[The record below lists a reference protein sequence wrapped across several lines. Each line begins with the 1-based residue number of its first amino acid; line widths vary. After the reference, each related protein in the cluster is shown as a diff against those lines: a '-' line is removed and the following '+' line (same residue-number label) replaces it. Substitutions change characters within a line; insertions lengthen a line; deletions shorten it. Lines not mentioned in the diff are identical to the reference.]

1 MSSTGNFFGTDS
13 PLVTLFLET
22 YGGDY
27 TKAPSGENLRKIMM
41 AKTYDA
47 NADENAIAPQFM
59 QLIISAADTWRK
71 LDKHSKDSDL
81 TRKRNEIIAKLKEL
95 AEGDAA
101 ASLDPNADPW
111 KDADNAR
118 NSIKA
123 AAKAEL
129 AKMTDADKGKLD
141 NVIDNL
147 SEDRFRVIDANKTT
161 TDFPSDMNKNTLP
174 VVLALEQSDIT
185 DLLATFGI
193 QLASDDTKNSSLITN
208 NPDWAGPKGKN
219 LVDVV
224 DKIKNGTME
233 GLSMSAWVNIVD
245 ASDKF
250 HNIGSFSNFDKG
262 NWRYNLLHHG
272 AQKLFSAVLPKLP
285 EGATFDGDKVDSL
298 AEVFAEIQGLTIE
311 SSKAEN
317 ETINSLGGKTLKEA
331 IGAATIAKDAD
342 IDLDS
347 RFFKALISSVSAD
360 NSSKTISDDLFSDKV
375 NDMSTMKIGRDKKGL
390 YFMKTDGNGKEEKN
404 YDFDE
409 ALEPDVKGG
418 INECIIK
425 GDKVGLAKCL
435 ESKTNFYT
443 KATQELQK
451 MKPETILYMCQKLEL
466 VKKSVKLEGTNIVVK
481 VPCPFDEWMQH
492 LKNNPD
498 KAKYVQTLESSNAG
512 RSLQDYIKGVIAY
525 LTLEKRI
532 LNETLTDSAY
542 SDKKNNGKVV
552 GKKADG
558 KDRIIPAFVVP
569 KNLKEK
575 MSHSKDIYGS
585 HMIRHQGQGVSFPIY
600 QNAIVGQTG
609 GSTAASFIQT
619 GGGYDKSRSS
629 SVHDQNLKKIIT
641 NLQTIGFTVKEADHK
656 QIETYINDLRD
667 TEDKLQK
674 LFTIMNK
681 FESLARSYGYDDLL
695 KSEDDLDIQSLDFS
709 KITNQKDMKAYLYN
723 SIKDV
728 KSVMKQSIKLQNTMD
743 HNIKKHVYAKLL
755 SLNESKSDYE
765 TF

>member
-41 AKTYDA
+41 AKTYDG
-47 NADENAIAPQFM
+47 NADGNAIAPQFM

-71 LDKHSKDSDL
+71 LDKHSKDSEL
-81 TRKRNEIIAKLKEL
+81 TRKRNEITVALEPL
-95 AEGDAA
+95 VEGSAAE
-101 ASLDPNADPW
+101 SLDASNDPFI
-111 KDADNAR
+111 DADDAKT
-118 NSIKA
+118 SLKD
-123 AAKAEL
+123 AAKAVLATIKGADSVEL
-129 AKMTDADKGKLD
+129 SKVIDSLSNDKFK
-141 NVIDNL
+141 VIDN
-147 SEDRFRVIDANKTT
+147 KTI
-161 TDFPSDMNKNTLP
+161 TDFPSVMNTNTLP
-174 VVLALEQSDIT
+174 VVLALNQNDIT
-185 DLLATFGI
+185 GLLDTFGI
-193 QLASDDTKNSSLITN
+193 TLKSDDTINKSLNAN
-208 NPDWAGPKGKN
+208 NPNWAGPKGKN
-219 LVDVV
+219 LVSVL

-245 ASDKF
+245 ASEKF
-250 HNIGSFSNFDKG
+250 HNIGSFGNFDKD

-272 AQKLFSAVLPKLP
+272 AQKLFTAVLPKLP
-285 EGATFDGDKVDSL
+285 EGATFNGNKVNSL

-311 SSKAEN
+311 PSAQN
-317 ETINSLGGKTLKEA
+317 ETINSLGGMTLKDA
-331 IGAATIAKDAD
+331 ITAATIALDKD

-347 RFFKALISSVSAD
+347 NLFKALISSVSAD

-390 YFMKTDGNGKEEKN
+390 YFMKTDSDGKEEKN
-404 YDFDE
+404 YKFDE
-409 ALEPDVKGG
+409 VSDTDIKTGL
-418 INECIIK
+418 NECIIK

-435 ESKTNFYT
+435 ENKANFYN
-443 KATQELQK
+443 KATQELK
-451 MKPETILYMCQKLEL
+451 NMKPETILYMCQKLEL

-498 KAKYVQTLESSNAG
+498 KAKYVKTLESSDAG

-558 KDRIIPAFVVP
+558 NDRIIPAFVVP

-728 KSVMKQSIKLQNTMD
+728 KSVMKQSVKLQNTMD